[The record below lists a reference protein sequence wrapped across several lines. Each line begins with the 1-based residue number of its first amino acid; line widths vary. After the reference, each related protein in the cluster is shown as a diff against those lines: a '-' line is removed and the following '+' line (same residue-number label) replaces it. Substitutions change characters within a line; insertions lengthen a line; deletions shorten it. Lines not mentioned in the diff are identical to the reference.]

1 MFVSNKPNRFM
12 KTALLSSLRQI
23 FQLANYAH
31 QHPDR
36 SVDDV
41 LAERARFN
49 ESRRKFLR
57 STAQAGALVS
67 LGGSDLTTDLW
78 MATTKPLEK
87 IAIVGGGMSGLS
99 AGYYLKAKG
108 VKATIFEGD
117 KRAGGRMKSGKIFG
131 NGQLVTEIGAEFIDT
146 NHEDMLRFVKILG
159 LENKLMDVDT
169 DKFGEK
175 DLFYLEGKHYTVKD
189 VVAELKN
196 AYPQLEKDR
205 KKMNG
210 RGLET
215 FDKMTLAEYLA
226 KMPVSGWMKKM
237 LDAAY
242 LGENGMESSEQSASI
257 MMSIMEIRENDAFAI
272 FGDSDERFKIR
283 GGNEQIPQMLAE
295 MLKEQIR
302 YEHRLIG
309 LRENSNGSF
318 SLTFNERGN
327 TKQDT
332 YDAVIMC
339 LPFTVLRDI
348 EMNMDLPPIKKEVI
362 KQLGYGSNTKFV
374 LETQNR
380 PWREAGYRGFLFNE
394 RISNGWDS
402 SQMQT
407 DNQGTG
413 TFTCYYGGNRA
424 VQAAK
429 GTEKEQLEYILNDLE
444 GAFKGTQKNLT
455 GKMELAHW
463 PGNPFIKAS
472 YSCFKAGQVERFE
485 GQAARPVRNLWFAG
499 EHTSID
505 YWGFMNGAAESGRK
519 AAEKVLKK
527 MKVK

>member
-1 MFVSNKPNRFM
+1 M
-12 KTALLSSLRQI
+12 KTALLSSLRQL
-23 FQLANYAH
+23 FRTAQFAH

-41 LAERARFN
+41 LQAYDKMR

-57 STAQAGALVS
+57 STAQAGALIT
-67 LGGSDLTTDLW
+67 LGGPNLSNDLW
-78 MATTKPLEK
+78 MAAVKPLEK

-117 KRAGGRMKSGKIFG
+117 KRIGGRMKSGRIFG

-146 NHEDMLRFVKILG
+146 NHEDMFRFVKILG
-159 LENKLMDVDT
+159 LETKLMDVET
-169 DKFGEK
+169 DSFGEK
-175 DLFYLEGKHYTVKD
+175 DLFYLEGKRYHVKD

-205 KKMNG
+205 KKMKG

-215 FDKMTLAEYLA
+215 FDKMPLAEYLD
-226 KMPVSGWMKKM
+226 KMPVSPWMKKM

-242 LGENGMESSEQSASI
+242 LGENGMEAGEQSASI
-257 MMSIMEIRENDAFAI
+257 MMSIMELRENDEFAI
-272 FGDSDERFKIR
+272 FGDSDERFKVI
-283 GGNEQIPQMLAE
+283 GGNEQIPQGLAE

-302 YEHRLIG
+302 YEHRLVS
-309 LRENSNGSF
+309 LRENNSGSIT
-318 SLTFNERGN
+318 LTFNERGVMREE
-327 TKQDT
+327 TF
-332 YDAVIMC
+332 DAVIMC

-348 EMNMDLPPIKKEVI
+348 NIQMDLPPIKRRVI
-362 KQLGYGSNTKFV
+362 KELGYGSNTKFI
-374 LETQNR
+374 LETNNR

-402 SQMQT
+402 SQLQT
-407 DNQGTG
+407 NNQGMG
-413 TFTCYYGGNRA
+413 SFTCYYGGNRA

-429 GTEKEQLEYILNDLE
+429 GTEKEQLDYILNDLE
-444 GAFKGTQKNLT
+444 GAFPGTQKNLT

-472 YSCFKAGQVERFE
+472 YSCFKAGQVMEFE
-485 GQAARPVRNLWFAG
+485 GQAAKPVRNLYFAG

-505 YWGFMNGAAESGRK
+505 YWGFMNGAAESGRI
-519 AAEKVLKK
+519 AAGKVLKK
-527 MKVK
+527 MGVK

>member
-1 MFVSNKPNRFM
+1 M
-12 KTALLSSLRQI
+12 KTALLTSLRQI
-23 FQLANYAH
+23 FQLANFAN
-31 QHPDR
+31 QHPER

-41 LAERARFN
+41 LAERDRFN

-57 STAQAGALVS
+57 STAQAGALVT
-67 LGGSDLTTDLW
+67 LGGSSITNDLW
-78 MATTKPLEK
+78 EATAKPLEK

-108 VKATIFEGD
+108 IKATIFEGD
-117 KRAGGRMKSGKIFG
+117 KRAGGRIKSGKIFG
-131 NGQLVTEIGAEFIDT
+131 NGQLVTEIGGEFIDT
-146 NHEDMLRFVKILG
+146 NHKDMLDFVRILG
-159 LENKLMDVDT
+159 LQDKIMDVET

-175 DLFYLEGKHYTVKD
+175 DLFYIEGKHYTVKD

-196 AYPQLEKDR
+196 AYPQMEKDR
-205 KKMNG
+205 KKMNK
-210 RGLET
+210 RGFET
-215 FDKMTLAEYLA
+215 YDNMPLAEYLNQMA
-226 KMPVSGWMKKM
+226 VSPWVRKMI
-237 LDAAY
+237 DAAF

-257 MMSIMEIRENDAFAI
+257 MLDIMEIRENDEFAI
-272 FGDSDERFKIR
+272 FGDSDERFKIID
-283 GGNEQIPQMLAE
+283 GNEQIPQRLAE

-302 YEHRLIG
+302 YEHRLTA
-309 LRENSNGSF
+309 LRENNSGSF
-318 SLTFNERGN
+318 TLTFNERGN
-327 TKQDT
+327 TKEET

-348 EMNMDLPPIKKEVI
+348 EMQMDLPPIKKQVI
-362 KQLGYGSNTKFV
+362 KELGYGANTKFV
-374 LETQNR
+374 LETSNR

-402 SQMQT
+402 SQLQT
-407 DNQGTG
+407 NNEGTG

-444 GAFKGTQKNLT
+444 GAFKGTQKSLT

-472 YSCFKAGQVERFE
+472 YSCFKAGQVDRFE

-519 AAEKVLKK
+519 AADKVLKK
-527 MKVK
+527 MRVK